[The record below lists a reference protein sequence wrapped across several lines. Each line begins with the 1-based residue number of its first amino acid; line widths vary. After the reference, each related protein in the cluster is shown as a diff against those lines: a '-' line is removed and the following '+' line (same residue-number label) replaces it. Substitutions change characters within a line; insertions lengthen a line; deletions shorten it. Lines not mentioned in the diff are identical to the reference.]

1 VPWRKLYPFV
11 GSITAT
17 PLGAVL
23 FLGSVYRR
31 ALSLGFGGVAWRV
44 VPCHAVVVWRPIWSV
59 GAALPC
65 VVPAV
70 LLSSSLWSVQLGCWC
85 RRTSQWL
92 PGHWRFDLATT
103 WSLEAFYDVSL
114 AVATWS
120 PLRRLLRSGYLVTG
134 GLTSRLPGRWRLWS
148 SLSPSQWLPGHWRF
162 YLATSWLLEV
172 LVDALPPWLDPPGWR
187 PLCGCISCGRH
198 NLVFGSF
205 PLVFLLCA
213 SLSWGWR
220 R

>member
-1 VPWRKLYPFV
+1 MPWRKLYPFV

-120 PLRRLLRSGYLVTG
+120 PVRRLLRSGYLVTG

-148 SLSPSQWLPGHWRF
+148 SLSPSQWLSGHWRF

-172 LVDALPPWLDPPGWR
+172 CHRGWTLPVGDHCADVSLVAG
-187 PLCGCISCGRH
+187 I
-198 NLVFGSF
+198 
-205 PLVFLLCA
+205 A
-213 SLSWGWR
+213 
-220 R
+220 